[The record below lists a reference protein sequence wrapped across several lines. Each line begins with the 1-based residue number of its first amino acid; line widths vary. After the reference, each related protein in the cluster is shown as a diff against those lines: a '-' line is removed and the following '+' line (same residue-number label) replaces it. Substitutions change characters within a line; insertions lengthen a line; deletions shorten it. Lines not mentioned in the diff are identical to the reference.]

1 MSEFKPGDEV
11 AVRAVVLGEVAEL
24 PDGSVLNA
32 MLGRVW
38 VDIESG
44 GILAIR
50 PAQLAPWPWEPAAD
64 KPGSRDREEI

>member
-32 MLGRVW
+32 MLGRVPECCGREMFGP
-38 VDIESG
+38 VG
-44 GILAIR
+44 GGAR
-50 PAQLAPWPWEPAAD
+50 GAEAWWCPDCHRRVPVVA
-64 KPGSRDREEI
+64 S